1 MTTAGTAPGRIVEG
15 RTPSTF
21 ATVERAR
28 ELLHGGEEALA
39 PLARDLAAGLSGGG
53 DDVEVERYRRLLY
66 ATDASIYEM
75 EPVAVVY
82 PRSAADVGHVMRV
95 AGDHGVPVL
104 PRGGGTSLS
113 GQTVNHAIVLDF
125 TRHLAGVLAIDA
137 EAGTARV
144 QPGVVLAELNK
155 ALRPHGLQYPIDPS
169 TANRATIGGGVGNN
183 SCGAHSAVYGKTVD
197 NVIALEV
204 VLADGSRATLEEL
217 SGEAASARGE
227 REGLEGD
234 IYRGVRAIAREHR
247 AEVEKRF
254 PKILRRVSGY
264 NLDEIGEEGALN
276 LAKVVVG
283 SEGTLA
289 TVTEATV
296 RVVPI
301 PPAKMLAA
309 LHFRTVVEAA
319 AATVRANA
327 HGPSAVELV
336 DDTIIERCRE
346 SAGFC
351 SLVEFVEGEP
361 GALLLVEFAGERA
374 EEVEAKVEALRADL
388 VGEEGAFAAVVA
400 REPAEQQ
407 RMWRM
412 REAGLG
418 LLMSL
423 RGDAKPASFVE
434 DTAVAPERL
443 AEYVARF
450 DALVKARGLRPA
462 YYGHASV
469 GCLHIRPIVDLKDG
483 EGLANAEGLAEE
495 VADLVLEF
503 GGSLSGEHGDGI
515 VRGVFTERMF
525 GPQLTR
531 AFREL
536 KALWDPQG
544 LLNPGKIVETPPFA
558 DNLRLSPSTVNA
570 EVRTELDFGVEGGLA
585 RAAEQCNGQGACR
598 KLDGGMCPS
607 FMVTGDEE
615 HSTRGRANLL
625 RQALNG
631 ALPLEDLTSERM
643 HEALD
648 LCVECKACKT
658 ECPSGVDFAK
668 LKYEVQAQTSAAH
681 GAPLRDRAFA
691 RIRTL
696 SALTSP
702 VAPLANAVARLAPA
716 RALLERVG
724 GIDRRRPLPAFA
736 RQPFGRWWSQRG
748 AEAGAPRG
756 EAVYLA
762 DTFTEYF
769 HPEVGRAAVR
779 VLERLGYAVTVVPGL
794 ACCGRPAISKGQLG
808 LARGWAEENVAR
820 LEPYARRG
828 VPIVGTEPSCLL
840 TLRDEYRDLLPGER
854 AEAVAG
860 QALLLDELVARVAEE
875 DAGVGGLFRAG
886 SGGEVL
892 VHAHCHQKALA
903 GAEPTLRALEIA
915 GYAPALVDSG
925 CCGMAGSF
933 GFEREHYE
941 VSREMGAYRLFPA
954 VEGAGGEVA
963 IAMTGVSCRQQIGH
977 FTSRTPRHVAELL
990 AEALGEESGGL
1001 RPPEESARLAP
1012 R

>member
-1 MTTAGTAPGRIVEG
+1 MEG

-28 ELLHGGEEALA
+28 ELLHGGEGALA
-39 PLARDLAAGLSGGG
+39 PLARDLATGLTGGG

-82 PRSAADVGHVMRV
+82 PRSAADVQHVMRV
-95 AGDHGVPVL
+95 AEEHGVPVL

-113 GQTVNHAIVLDF
+113 GQTVNHAVVLDF
-125 TRHLAGVLAIDA
+125 TRHMAGVLAIDA
-137 EAGTARV
+137 AEGTARV

-169 TANRATIGGGVGNN
+169 TANRATIGGGIGNN

-197 NVIALEV
+197 NVVALEV
-204 VLADGSRATLEEL
+204 VLADGSAATLEGL
-217 SGEAASARGE
+217 SGEEASERAG
-227 REGLEGD
+227 REGLEGA

-264 NLDEIGEEGALN
+264 NLDEAGEDGPLN
-276 LAKVVVG
+276 LAKLVVG

-301 PPAKMLAA
+301 PPVKMLAA

-346 SAGFC
+346 SAGFR
-351 SLVEFVEGEP
+351 SLVEFVQGDP
-361 GALLLVEFAGERA
+361 GALLLVEFAGQRA
-374 EEVEAKVEALRADL
+374 EEVEGRIEALRADL

-400 REPAEQQ
+400 REAGEQQ

-469 GCLHIRPIVDLKDG
+469 GCLHIRPIVDLKDA

-495 VADLVLEF
+495 IADLVLEF

-536 KALWDPQG
+536 KELWDPQG
-544 LLNPGKIVETPPFA
+544 LLNPGKIVETPPFS

-570 EVRTELDFGVEGGLA
+570 DVRTELDFGVEGGLA

-668 LKYEVQAQTSAAH
+668 LKYEVQAQSSAAH

-691 RIRTL
+691 RIRLL

-702 VAPLANAVARLAPA
+702 VAPLANTVARLGPA

-736 RQPFGRWWSQRG
+736 RQRFGRWWSRQRG
-748 AEAGAPRG
+748 ARAGAAQRG

-769 HPEVGRAAVR
+769 HPEVGQAAVR
-779 VLERLGYAVTVVPGL
+779 VLEALGYAVTVVPGL

-808 LARGWAEENVAR
+808 LARRWAEENVAR

-840 TLRDEYRDLLPGER
+840 TLRDEYRDLLPGEG
-854 AEAVAG
+854 AEVVAG
-860 QALLLDELVARVAEE
+860 QAFLLDELVARAAEE
-875 DAGVGGLFRAG
+875 DGAVRDLFRAG
-886 SGGEVL
+886 SGGGVL
-892 VHAHCHQKALA
+892 VHAHCHQKALP
-903 GAEPTLRALEIA
+903 GAEPTLRALEVA
-915 GYAPALVDSG
+915 GYTASLVDSG

-954 VEGAGGEVA
+954 VKGAGGEVA
-963 IAMTGVSCRQQIGH
+963 VAVTGVSCRQQIGH

-990 AEALGEESGGL
+990 AAALGEGSGGL

>member
-1 MTTAGTAPGRIVEG
+1 MPPAGTVAGRTIEG
-15 RTPSTF
+15 DTPSTF
-21 ATVERAR
+21 ATVTRAR

-39 PLARDLAAGLSGGG
+39 PLARDLAAGLKGGAG
-53 DDVEVERYRRLLY
+53 DVEVGRYRRLLY

-82 PRSAADVGHVMRV
+82 PRSTADVQHVMRV
-95 AGDHGVPVL
+95 AGAHGVPVL

-113 GQTVNHAIVLDF
+113 GQGVNHAIVLDF
-125 TRHLAGVLAIDA
+125 TLHMAGVLGIDA
-137 EAGTARV
+137 EGGTARV
-144 QPGVVLAELNK
+144 QPGVVLSELNK

-183 SCGAHSAVYGKTVD
+183 SCGAHSAAYGKTVD
-197 NVIALEV
+197 NVVALEV
-204 VLADGSRATLEEL
+204 VLSDGSAAALEALNED
-217 SGEAASARGE
+217 EAAERGA

-264 NLDEIGEEGALN
+264 NLDEVAEEGPLN
-276 LAKVVVG
+276 LAKLVVG

-301 PPAKMLAA
+301 PPVKMLTA
-309 LHFRTVVEAA
+309 LHFGTVVEAA

-346 SAGFC
+346 SAGFRG
-351 SLVEFVEGEP
+351 LVEFVEGEP
-361 GALLLVEFAGERA
+361 GALLLVEFAGERS
-374 EEVEAKVEALRADL
+374 EEVEAKIEGLRADIL
-388 VGEEGAFAAVVA
+388 GDGGAYAGVVA
-400 REPAEQQ
+400 REAAEQQ

-450 DALVKARGLRPA
+450 DALVRARGLRPA

-469 GCLHIRPIVDLKDG
+469 GCLHIRPVVDLKDA

-495 VADLVLEF
+495 IADLVLEF

-525 GPQLTR
+525 GPELTR

-544 LLNPGKIVETPPFA
+544 LLNPGKIVDTPPFS

-570 EVRTELDFGVEGGLA
+570 EVRTELDFGFEGGLA

-643 HEALD
+643 REALD

-668 LKYEVQAQTSAAH
+668 LKYEVQAQASAAH

-696 SALTSP
+696 SAFASP
-702 VAPLANAVARLAPA
+702 LGPVANAVARLGPA
-716 RALLERVG
+716 RALLERTG

-736 RQPFGRWWSQRG
+736 SQRFGRWWARRPAPRG
-748 AEAGAPRG
+748 EAPRG

-769 HPEVGRAAVR
+769 HPEVGRSAVR
-779 VLERLGYAVTVVPGL
+779 VLEALGYAVTVVPGL
-794 ACCGRPAISKGQLG
+794 ECCGRPAISKGQLG
-808 LARGWAEENVAR
+808 LARGWAEANLAR

-854 AEAVAG
+854 ADAVAE
-860 QALLLDELVARVAEE
+860 QAVLLDELVERVAGE
-875 DAGVGGLFRAG
+875 DEGAGDLFAG
-886 SGGEVL
+886 PGGEVL

-903 GAEPTLRALEIA
+903 GADPSLRALEVA
-915 GYAPALVDSG
+915 GYTPSLVDSG

-954 VEGAGGEVA
+954 VEAAGGEVA
-963 IAMTGVSCRQQIGH
+963 VAVTGVSCRQQIGH
-977 FTSRTPRHVAELL
+977 FTSREPRHVAELL
-990 AEALGEESGGL
+990 AEALGE
-1001 RPPEESARLAP
+1001 
-1012 R
+1012 

>member
-1 MTTAGTAPGRIVEG
+1 MASPHASRTIEG
-15 RTPSTF
+15 RASSPF
-21 ATVERAR
+21 ATVSRAR
-28 ELLHGGEEALA
+28 ELLHGGEAALA
-39 PLARDLAAGLSGGG
+39 PLARDLAAGLAGGRE
-53 DDVEVERYRRLLY
+53 DVEIERYRRLLY

-82 PRSAADVGHVMRV
+82 PRSTADVQHALRV
-95 AGDHGVPVL
+95 AGEHGVPVL
-104 PRGGGTSLS
+104 PRGAGTSLS

-125 TRHLAGVLAIDA
+125 TPRMARTLAIDP
-137 EAGTARV
+137 EGRVARV
-144 QPGVVLAELNK
+144 QPGVVLSELNK

-169 TANRATIGGGVGNN
+169 TANRATIGGGIGNN

-204 VLADGSRATLEEL
+204 ALADGSTATLEAVSEE
-217 SGEAASARGE
+217 EASR
-227 REGLEGD
+227 REGLEGA
-234 IYRGVRAIAREHR
+234 IYRGTRALAREHQ
-247 AEVEKRF
+247 AEVETRF

-264 NLDEIGEEGALN
+264 NLDEIGTAGPLN
-276 LAKVVVG
+276 LARLVVG

-301 PPAKMLAA
+301 PPVKMLIA
-309 LHFRTVVEAA
+309 LHFQTVVEAA

-336 DDTIIERCRE
+336 DATIIERCRE
-346 SAGFC
+346 SAGFRG
-351 SLVEFVEGEP
+351 LVEFIEGEP
-361 GALLLVEFAGERA
+361 GALLLVEFAGER
-374 EEVEAKVEALRADL
+374 EEAVAAKVEELRADL
-388 VGEEGAFAAVVA
+388 VGADGAFAAVIA
-400 REPAEQQ
+400 RGAEEQR

-418 LLMSL
+418 LLMSV
-423 RGDAKPASFVE
+423 RGDAKPVAFVE

-469 GCLHIRPIVDLKDG
+469 GCLHIRPVVSLKDA
-483 EGLANAEGLAEE
+483 EGLALAEGLAEE

-503 GGSLSGEHGDGI
+503 GGALSGEHGDGI
-515 VRGVFTERMF
+515 VRGAFTERMF

-536 KALWDPQG
+536 KTLWDPQG

-558 DNLRLSPSTVNA
+558 DNLRLSPATVNA
-570 EVRTELDFGVEGGLA
+570 APRTALDFRSEGGLA
-585 RAAEQCNGQGACR
+585 LAAEQCNGQGACR

-631 ALPLEDLTSERM
+631 ALPLEDLASARM
-643 HEALD
+643 RAALD

-658 ECPSGVDFAK
+658 ECPSGVDLAK
-668 LKYEVQAQTSAAH
+668 LKYEALAQANAAH

-691 RIRTL
+691 RIRLL
-696 SALTSP
+696 SALASP
-702 VAPLANAVARLAPA
+702 LGTLANALAGTGAA
-716 RALLERVG
+716 RALLERAG
-724 GIDRRRPLPAFA
+724 GVDRRRPLPAFA
-736 RQPFGRWWSQRG
+736 PERFSRWWSRRDAPAG
-748 AEAGAPRG
+748 AAPRG
-756 EAVYLA
+756 EAVYLV

-769 HPEVGRAAVR
+769 HPETGRAAVR
-779 VLERLGYAVTVVPGL
+779 VLEALGYAVTIAPGL
-794 ACCGRPAISKGQLG
+794 ACCGRPAISKGLPG
-808 LARGWAEENVAR
+808 LARGWAERNLAR

-840 TLRDEYRDLLPGER
+840 TLRDEYRDLLPCER
-854 AEAVAG
+854 AKAVAA
-860 QALLLDELVARVAEE
+860 QAILLDELVVRAADE
-875 DAGVGGLFRAG
+875 DAGVRGLFDART
-886 SGGEVL
+886 GGKAL

-903 GAEPTLRALEIA
+903 GAEPSLRALEIA
-915 GYAPALVDSG
+915 GYAASLADSG

-933 GFEREHYE
+933 GFEKEHYE
-941 VSREMGAYRLFPA
+941 VSRAMGDYRLFPA
-954 VEGAGGEVA
+954 VEAAGAESA
-963 IAMTGVSCRQQIGH
+963 IAITGVSCRQQIGH
-977 FTSRTPRHVAELL
+977 FTSRAPRHVAELL
-990 AEALGEESGGL
+990 AEALAEG
-1001 RPPEESARLAP
+1001 
-1012 R
+1012 